1 MTDNLPKRGDGDKL
15 REMERRRETRRER
28 LFNALY
34 IISGAFLVATIVLA
48 IVGSYLGLFSR
59 IDMSWLIKHKSGLYA
74 DCSDPKN
81 QGNTLCQRAKQTASD
96 KQWSHIKNQG
106 GKKHSPFQLYK

>member
-1 MTDNLPKRGDGDKL
+1 MSENIPQRGDGDKL
-15 REMERRRETRRER
+15 RERARKQESRRER
-28 LFNALY
+28 MFNALY
-34 IISGAFLVATIVLA
+34 ILSAAVLVATIVLA
-48 IVGSYLGLFSR
+48 AVGSYMGLFSR
-59 IDMSWLIKHKSGLYA
+59 IDLSWLIKHKGGLYA

-96 KQWSHIKNQG
+96 RQWNHIQNQG